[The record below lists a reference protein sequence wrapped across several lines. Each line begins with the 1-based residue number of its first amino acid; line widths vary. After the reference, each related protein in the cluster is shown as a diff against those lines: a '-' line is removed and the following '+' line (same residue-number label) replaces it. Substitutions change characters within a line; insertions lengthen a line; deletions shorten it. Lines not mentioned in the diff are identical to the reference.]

1 MGSAHGRLR
10 SAAWKGISTG
20 RSTACVKLRLPLTSS
35 GRHYPTPHRHQKDF
49 AIVQCA
55 ILQCAIMQYAIM
67 QYAIMQY
74 AIMQYMDRFCP
85 GYISEAMQ
93 RLACVH

>member
-49 AIVQCA
+49 AIVQYA

-67 QYAIMQY
+67 QY
-74 AIMQYMDRFCP
+74 MDSFCP

>member
-1 MGSAHGRLR
+1 
-10 SAAWKGISTG
+10 
-20 RSTACVKLRLPLTSS
+20 
-35 GRHYPTPHRHQKDF
+35 
-49 AIVQCA
+49 VQYA

-74 AIMQYMDRFCP
+74 MDSFCP